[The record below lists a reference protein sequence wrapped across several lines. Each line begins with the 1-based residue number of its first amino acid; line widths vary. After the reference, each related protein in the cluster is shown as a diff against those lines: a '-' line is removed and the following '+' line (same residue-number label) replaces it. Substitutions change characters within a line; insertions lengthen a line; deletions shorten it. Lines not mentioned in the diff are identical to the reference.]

1 MKAKLFVIGLF
12 LLAFVACT
20 SRAKVAEHGQSEEGP
35 NPELSAIDSLMW
47 RQPDSALAVLQQFA
61 ASSEADSLDELNGH
75 YCQLLISELLYKN
88 DYGQSN
94 RPALQQAVA
103 YFDSLILTL
112 KDTPTLKRLIAGTDP
127 LSLTRNDNIHFLTAR
142 AHYINGVGYY
152 ERDSVVEACKEYLKA
167 LEVMEGRFDEKE
179 MVGKKAQF
187 MALTHT
193 RLTIL
198 FSDLYLHEQ
207 TICFGLLSLGYYKKF
222 ASPHWHI
229 AWMLNKVGS
238 QYDMMDNND
247 SAKMLY
253 MNALQILPDTNNITY
268 RDIATRLAY
277 LSYKMGESPEKSL
290 KQLHTIIAQAENE
303 KEFYSRCMNIGEIFY
318 HESQFDSAAFYLSK
332 VFHESQNVNSKKQ
345 VAEWLVEICKT
356 QGKEIDMIEYADF
369 LVPFANVEENQ
380 SAIKSQLTEL
390 YKNYAQREQERVFLQ
405 ERMKNK
411 KMLKVILGV
420 FFVLMASFIILYFN
434 GKRKNQ
440 QLETKIET
448 ERQSHTIQQ
457 KALLGKLK
465 KRNKALQDALQQLGG
480 NFVPNEIQN
489 KPKNDY
495 ISFIETPICRHIL
508 ESVHQQ
514 KFKSKIDFIS
524 YKEYALQKEHI
535 IALRM
540 AADENLDNFTVRLR
554 KCFQGLTDEDV
565 TYCCFY
571 LLDLTDADIAALMQ
585 KAYPT
590 VCERKRKIKRI
601 IGGEN
606 NLAFTLRSFTW

>member
-1 MKAKLFVIGLF
+1 MKWKISIVFSLVLV
-12 LLAFVACT
+12 LLAACT
-20 SRAKVAEHGQSEEGP
+20 PSKQTPESVEGP

-61 ASSEADSLDELNGH
+61 ASPQADSLDELNGH
-75 YCQLLISELLYKN
+75 YFQLLISELLYKN
-88 DYGQSN
+88 YYDQSN
-94 RPALQQAVA
+94 REELLQAVV
-103 YFDSLILTL
+103 YFDSLCLY
-112 KDTPTLKRLIAGTDP
+112 KGIA
-127 LSLTRNDNIHFLTAR
+127 RNISTIAFLDAR

-167 LEVMEGRFDEKE
+167 LEVMENSFEEDELKGE
-179 MVGKKAQF
+179 KAQF

-207 TICFGLLSLGYYKKF
+207 TICFGLLALGYYKKF
-222 ASPHWHI
+222 ASPRWHI

-253 MNALQILPDTNNITY
+253 MEALQILPDTNNITY

-345 VAEWLVEICKT
+345 AAEWLVEICKT

-480 NFVPNEIQN
+480 NFVSNEIQN

-514 KFKSKIDFIS
+514 KFKSKIDFTS

-554 KCFQGLTDEDV
+554 KCYHGLTDEDA
-565 TYCCFY
+565 TYCCLY

>member
-1 MKAKLFVIGLF
+1 MKWKISIVFSLVLV
-12 LLAFVACT
+12 LLAACT
-20 SRAKVAEHGQSEEGP
+20 PSKQTPESVEGP

-47 RQPDSALAVLQQFA
+47 RQPDSALAVLQHFA
-61 ASSEADSLDELNGH
+61 GSPQADSLDKLNGH
-75 YCQLLISELLYKN
+75 YCQILISESLYKN

-94 RPALQQAVA
+94 RPALQQTVR
-103 YFDSLILTL
+103 YFDSLCLCKGVARNIST
-112 KDTPTLKRLIAGTDP
+112 IA
-127 LSLTRNDNIHFLTAR
+127 FLDAR
-142 AHYINGVGYY
+142 AHNINGVGYY

-167 LEVMEGRFDEKE
+167 LEVMENSFEEDELKGE
-179 MVGKKAQF
+179 KAQF

-207 TICFGLLSLGYYKKF
+207 TICFGLLALGYYKKF
-222 ASPHWHI
+222 ASPRWHI

-253 MNALQILPDTNNITY
+253 MEALQILPDTNNITY

-345 VAEWLVEICKT
+345 AAEWLVEICKT

-480 NFVPNEIQN
+480 NFVSNEIQN

-514 KFKSKIDFIS
+514 KFKSKIDFTS

-554 KCFQGLTDEDV
+554 KCYHGLTDEDA
-565 TYCCFY
+565 TYCCLY